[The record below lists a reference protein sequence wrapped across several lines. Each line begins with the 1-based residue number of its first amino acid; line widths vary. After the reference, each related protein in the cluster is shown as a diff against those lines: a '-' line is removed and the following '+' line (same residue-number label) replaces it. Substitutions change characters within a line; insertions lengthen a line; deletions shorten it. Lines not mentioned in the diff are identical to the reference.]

1 MDERPRLSVLIARQS
16 QTGIAFTVIDLLA
29 WPYYQNCGWEF
40 IGMDPESEV
49 RWHLWRANNP
59 EAA

>member
-1 MDERPRLSVLIARQS
+1 MVLIARPAKS
-16 QTGIAFTVIDLLA
+16 AIAFTVIDLLA

-40 IGMDPESEV
+40 IGVDPDSEIA
-49 RWHLWRANNP
+49 WHLWRANNP